1 MTERSEP
8 LKKGNGYRRSH
19 EEAVELFLANMKLVP
34 YIASQMAIQVT
45 DDTIQDGYIGL
56 WKASL
61 GFDESRGLQFATFAA
76 PVIRNS
82 IILAWRSRTRT
93 PDGDISL
100 DQPYLHD
107 DGGDTE
113 ILYSDALADP
123 HGESAKEELLL
134 DMYLTSRLTE
144 QEKTIAIMRM
154 NGKPKTGIGKAF
166 GHSDSWVNDRIKIIQ
181 RKLRK
186 DFNVKG

>member
-1 MTERSEP
+1 MTGQSKPRKNKQEH
-8 LKKGNGYRRSH
+8 RRSR
-19 EEAVELFLANMKLVP
+19 EAAEKLFLANMRLVP
-34 YIASQMAIQVT
+34 YVANKMAIQVT

-61 GFDESRGLQFATFAA
+61 EYDESRGLQFATFAT

-82 IILAWRSRTRT
+82 IILAWRARTRT
-93 PDGDISL
+93 PGGDISL
-100 DQPYLHD
+100 EQPYLHD

-113 ILYSDALADP
+113 VLYADTLIDP
-123 HGESAKEELLL
+123 QGERAKDDLLL
-134 DMYLTSRLTE
+134 DMYLTARLTE
-144 QEKTIAIMRM
+144 QEKTIALMRM

-166 GHSDSWVNDRIKIIQ
+166 GHSDAWVNDRIKTIQ